1 MNEPVKRA
9 MVQDP
14 PVDAAAEEV
23 ELNEKQRE
31 LLRSLERS
39 FQQAARGETRCVW
52 EFLEELQ
59 LEQEA
64 EDNASHNHG

>member
-1 MNEPVKRA
+1 MGRDGDI
-9 MVQDP
+9 VQ
-14 PVDAAAEEV
+14 VQQESEAQAEVNLTPE
-23 ELNEKQRE
+23 QRE

-52 EFLEELQ
+52 EFLEELR

-64 EDNASHNHG
+64 EDNASQNNVGL